1 MCNDELDLSKCV
13 PVANHFAKQI
23 GRELTI
29 GLSHDVIDY
38 FKQIGDEV
46 GLSPER
52 VIETYLRHIVRAKYK
67 VTMEMPP
74 LEDEAETTAV
84 GDSL

>member
-13 PVANHFAKQI
+13 PVTNHFARQI

-29 GLSHDVIDY
+29 GLSHDAINY

-52 VIETYLRHIVRAKYK
+52 VIETYLRHIARAKYK
-67 VTMEMPP
+67 VAIEMPAAD
-74 LEDEAETTAV
+74 DEAERVAV

>member
-13 PVANHFAKQI
+13 PVANHFAEQI
-23 GRELTI
+23 GREMTI
-29 GLSHDVIDY
+29 GLAHDVIDY

-46 GLSPER
+46 GLPPER
-52 VIETYLRHIVRAKYK
+52 MIETYLRHIARAKYK
-67 VTMEMPP
+67 VTIDMPVAD
-74 LEDEAETTAV
+74 DETATTAV

>member
-1 MCNDELDLSKCV
+1 MCNDELDLSKSV
-13 PVANHFAKQI
+13 PVANHFARQI

-29 GLSHDVIDY
+29 GLSNDAVNY

-46 GLSPER
+46 GLPPER
-52 VIETYLRHIVRAKYK
+52 VIETYLRHIARANYK
-67 VTMEMPP
+67 VTIEMPATD
-74 LEDEAETTAV
+74 DETEATAV